1 MKSMLEKKKE
11 LEGGSQQAG
20 AKVGR
25 KTEIVST
32 KCISSSSKQHFLTHP
47 FILHIS

>member
-1 MKSMLEKKKE
+1 MKKMLEKKKE

-20 AKVGR
+20 GKLGR

-32 KCISSSSKQHFLTHP
+32 QLYLVITIRNTSHLN
-47 FILHIS
+47 